1 MSKQPRFHIRK
12 SDDLYQPIPFLFVT
26 ERMCAE
32 ILAEREEIAARQP
45 AGMRKRQQALFAR
58 YDPQVSAEAF
68 GGLLNLF
75 GNTADEAARR

>member
-45 AGMRKRQQALFAR
+45 AGMRKR
-58 YDPQVSAEAF
+58 
-68 GGLLNLF
+68 
-75 GNTADEAARR
+75 